1 MPFTINENRLIKL
14 YKTNATVEGNDNSWR
29 YCFSNIVGSVDK
41 AKGGNTH
48 KIVNTDLGQTLE
60 SFNVNDNIDLLMEEL
75 PEFNSQNSYDTPIYN
90 FLSKFEALGGIV
102 EGVSGA
108 INIIKHAMGEA
119 DPEDGGT
126 TTSSFSPWAKNIPA
140 WDGAPNFNFQI
151 GFNFAMGQYGLW
163 NARQEVF
170 NPMINLIAPTLPQH
184 LNGYSMS
191 GPVPNATGLLVN
203 LINKGIDIGKG
214 AYQAVSSGN
223 NTSLLENKYVDMV
236 YKSWNDLTTKV
247 GDTEG
252 VMGKVTTALSKGA
265 ETLGTFLEALTLM
278 SYEDYTYTLKLGNIM
293 TIQKVMIKD
302 STWSFGKEV
311 DQYGWPTSGSV
322 KLKFETAIPLS
333 LTSSGDHN
341 MSVRFGA

>member
-1 MPFTINENRLIKL
+1 MPFTINKNRLIKL

-29 YCFSNIVGSVDK
+29 YCFSNIIRSVDN
-41 AKGGNTH
+41 ARGNTY
-48 KIVNTDLGQTLE
+48 KIVNTDLSQTLE
-60 SFNVNDNIDLLMEEL
+60 SFNVNDNIDLLMEEP
-75 PEFNSQNSYDTPIYN
+75 PEFNSRNEYDHPIYD
-90 FLSKFEALGGIV
+90 FLSKFETLSGIV
-102 EGVSGA
+102 EGASGA
-108 INIIKHAMGEA
+108 INIIKHAMGES

-126 TTSSFSPWAKNIPA
+126 TTSSFSPWAKNVSA
-140 WDGAPNFNFQI
+140 WNGATNFNFEI

-184 LNGYSMS
+184 LNGHSMY
-191 GPVPNATGLLVN
+191 GPVPNTTGLLVN

-214 AYQAVSSGN
+214 AYQAVSSGDS
-223 NTSLLENKYVDMV
+223 TSLLENKYVDMV
-236 YKSWNDLTTKV
+236 YKSWNTLASSV
-247 GDTEG
+247 GDAEG
-252 VMGKVTTALSKGA
+252 FKGKVTTALSKGA

-278 SYEDYTYTLKLGNIM
+278 SYEDYTYTLKLGKIM

-311 DQYGWPTSGSV
+311 DQYGWPTSGNV

-333 LTSSGDHN
+333 LTSSGDYN